1 MKKIDMLR
9 KLNELL
15 EEKGMKKID
24 CGNGKVTM
32 NDNKNTI
39 QAAIDC
45 LSASDEEMQDYLTVF
60 KLKYPNSYKMIVKN
74 GNWLLHSF
82 NRFYVYST
90 GKMIIGG

>member
-9 KLNELL
+9 ELDALL
-15 EEKGMKKID
+15 EKKGMAKID
-24 CGNGKVTM
+24 CGNGKVAV

-39 QAAIDC
+39 QEAIDC

-60 KLKYPNSYKMIVKN
+60 KLKYPNSYKRIVEN

-90 GKMIIGG
+90 AKMIIGG